1 MKKSIIIF
9 SIFFLGSNLL
19 AQDSLFVKQ
28 DSLFVNKHGNI
39 MLPQKGDIGIGI
51 SADPFLYYFG
61 NMFNGTSSN
70 NLNLS
75 NQTFYFRYNLSSNEA
90 LRIAFSVNTS
100 NNVANFYVIDDA
112 ARLSNPLSN
121 QQVQDRETTASH
133 FYQGRVGYERFRGYK
148 RLRGFYGADLGY
160 SYQKSNVKREYGNQM
175 NTLNPSP
182 TTHWGNL
189 SDRPLEN
196 NNGSINT
203 ISVGVFT
210 GIEYYFAPKICVGTE
225 LGLLYGQSWGSQS
238 YTKNEKMVLTQ
249 YTIYNTALSPGNSGY
264 SIKTAF
270 PYAYGSLYFMFH
282 F

>member
-9 SIFFLGSNLL
+9 SIFLLGSTLL
-19 AQDSLFVKQ
+19 AQDSLSVKQ

-39 MLPQKGDIGIGI
+39 ILPQKGDIGIGI

-61 NMFNGTSSN
+61 NMFNGTSDN
-70 NLNLS
+70 YLDLGD
-75 NQTFYFRYNLSSNEA
+75 QTFYFRYNLSGKEA
-90 LRIAFSVNTS
+90 LRVAFSVNTS
-100 NNVANFYVIDDA
+100 NDVANFYVIDDA

-121 QQVQDRETTASH
+121 QQVQDRETNSGH

-189 SDRPLEN
+189 SDRPLETN
-196 NNGSINT
+196 YGSINT

-210 GIEYYFAPKICVGTE
+210 GVEYYFAPKICVGTE

-238 YTKNEKMVLTQ
+238 NTTGEKMVLSQ
-249 YTIYNTALSPGNSGY
+249 YVPYSRALSPGNSGY
-264 SIKTAF
+264 SIRTSF